1 LSQKWGS
8 DDWRVISFV
17 AMRIVW
23 KLLPAQLGRPSSCTS
38 TIDNIVAVAGEHQ
51 VHPMRRGSGPPFI
64 RIVAAIRGFQTWLP
78 LWITCPANAT
88 SVGGNLTVVG
98 PAALID
104 VGRHNCDLRQ
114 LQYIGTIAASTA
126 FW

>member
-1 LSQKWGS
+1 MNTTSTSRSFMKVNPSSCPRNVPAILRYLSQKWGS

-51 VHPMRRGSGPPFI
+51 AHPMRSGSGPPFI
-64 RIVAAIRGFQTWLP
+64 E
-78 LWITCPANAT
+78 
-88 SVGGNLTVVG
+88 VGEG
-98 PAALID
+98 
-104 VGRHNCDLRQ
+104 HNCGAQRRLV
-114 LQYIGTIAASTA
+114 
-126 FW
+126 